1 MANFSN
7 NSNNTAR
14 KFIEP
19 LVIKDAHIVMKTRNF
34 SGNNPGKFDRPG
46 ARNFSIFLDP
56 EKVDVAKLQ
65 EIGWNIKV
73 GKPNPEDPDD
83 IPSCFLRI
91 HANWFP
97 LEDSRSSMNPMII
110 KVVDGEK
117 IRLDEETVK
126 QLDTDEILKCN
137 ITVTGRWK
145 ESPTYTGVVAYLK
158 KLVVEVSSDDDMADM
173 FDGMDVN
180 DQAPF

>member
-1 MANFSN
+1 MANYN
-7 NSNNTAR
+7 NNNAQK

-19 LVIKDAHIVMKTRNF
+19 LVIKDARIVMKTRNF
-34 SGNNPGKFDRPG
+34 SGNNPGQFDKPG

-56 EKVDVAKLQ
+56 EKLREDRGIEQLKA
-65 EIGWNIKV
+65 EGWNIKF

-83 IPSCFLRI
+83 TPSAFLRI

-97 LEDSRSSMNPMII
+97 LEDSRSGLNPMIF
-110 KVVDGEK
+110 KSVGGER

-126 QLDTDEILKCN
+126 SLDTDEILKAN
-137 ITVTGRWK
+137 VTITGRWM

-158 KLVVEVSSDDDMADM
+158 KMAVTVSEDEDMADM
-173 FDGMDVN
+173 FDGIE
-180 DQAPF
+180 

>member
-1 MANFSN
+1 MPYDN
-7 NSNNTAR
+7 NAQR

-19 LVIKDAHIVMKTRNF
+19 LVVKDARIVMKTRNF

-56 EKVDVAKLQ
+56 EKVDIAKL
-65 EIGWNIKV
+65 ENEGWNIKH

-97 LEDSRSSMNPMII
+97 LEDSRSGLNPMIVKI
-110 KVVDGEK
+110 VGGEQ

-126 QLDTDEILKCN
+126 ALDNDEILKCN
-137 ITVTGRWK
+137 LTVTGRYM

-158 KLVVEVSSDDDMADM
+158 KMVVQVSEDDDMADM
-173 FDGMDVN
+173 LDGIE
-180 DQAPF
+180 

>member
-1 MANFSN
+1 MPNYQ
-7 NSNNTAR
+7 SNNTTK

-34 SGNNPGKFDRPG
+34 SGNNPGKFDRAG

-56 EKVDVAKLQ
+56 EKVDILKLQ
-65 EIGWNIKV
+65 EIGWNVKV
-73 GKPNPEDPDD
+73 GKPNTEDPDD

-97 LEDSRSSMNPMII
+97 LEDSRSGMNPMIV
-110 KVVDGEK
+110 KVLNGEQ

-126 QLDTDEILKCN
+126 QLDSDEILKCN
-137 ITVTGRWK
+137 LTVTGRWM

-158 KLVVEVSSDDDMADM
+158 KMVVEVSDDADMADM
-173 FDGMDVN
+173 FDGIDT
-180 DQAPF
+180 AEESPF

>member
-1 MANFSN
+1 MRMSN
-7 NSNNTAR
+7 YANNTAQK

-19 LVIKDAHIVMKTRNF
+19 LVVKDARIVMKTRNF
-34 SGNNPGKFDRPG
+34 SGNNPGKFDKPG

-56 EKVDVAKLQ
+56 EKVDIARLQ
-65 EIGWNIKV
+65 EEGWNVKV

-97 LEDSRSSMNPMII
+97 LEDSRSGLNPMII
-110 KVVDGEK
+110 KAVGGEQ

-126 QLDTDEILKCN
+126 TLDTDEILKCN
-137 ITVTGRWK
+137 LTITGRWM

-158 KLVVEVSSDDDMADM
+158 KMVIQVSEDDDMADM
-173 FDGMDVN
+173 FDGIE
-180 DQAPF
+180 

>member
-1 MANFSN
+1 MPFN
-7 NSNNTAR
+7 NNNNAQT

-19 LVIKDAHIVMKTRNF
+19 LVVKDAHIVMKTRNF

-56 EKVDVAKLQ
+56 EKVDIPKLQ
-65 EIGWNIKV
+65 EEGWNIKT

-83 IPSCFLRI
+83 IPSSFLRI

-97 LEDSRSSMNPMII
+97 LDDRRSGLNPMII
-110 KVVDGEK
+110 KSVGGEQ

-126 QLDTDEILKCN
+126 ALDSDEILKCN
-137 ITVTGRWK
+137 LTITGRWM

-158 KLVVEVSSDDDMADM
+158 KMVVQVSEDDDMADM
-173 FDGMDVN
+173 FDGIE
-180 DQAPF
+180 

>member
-1 MANFSN
+1 MPYENNNAN
-7 NSNNTAR
+7 R

-56 EKVDVAKLQ
+56 EKVDIQKLQ
-65 EIGWNIKV
+65 EEGWNVKV
-73 GKPNPEDPDD
+73 GRPNPEDPDD
-83 IPSCFLRI
+83 IPSCFLRV

-97 LEDSRSSMNPMII
+97 LNDRRSGMNPMIVKI
-110 KVVDGEK
+110 VGGEQ

-126 QLDTDEILKCN
+126 CLDTDEILKCN
-137 ITVTGRWK
+137 LTITGRWM
-145 ESPTYTGVVAYLK
+145 ESPTYTGVVSYLK
-158 KLVVEVSSDDDMADM
+158 KMVVQVSDDGDMADM
-173 FDGMDVN
+173 FEGMETDSGDV
-180 DQAPF
+180 PF

>member
-1 MANFSN
+1 MAYEN
-7 NSNNTAR
+7 NAQK

-19 LVIKDAHIVMKTRNF
+19 LVIKDARIVMKTRNF

-56 EKVDVAKLQ
+56 EKLQ
-65 EIGWNIKV
+65 EGRGLEQLQQEGWNIKV

-97 LEDSRSSMNPMII
+97 LEDSRSGLNPMIVKI
-110 KVVDGEK
+110 VGGEQ

-126 QLDTDEILKCN
+126 TLDTDEILKCN
-137 ITVTGRWK
+137 LTITGRWM

-158 KLVVEVSSDDDMADM
+158 KMVVQVSEDDDMADM
-173 FDGMDVN
+173 FDGIE
-180 DQAPF
+180 

>member
-1 MANFSN
+1 MNYEN
-7 NSNNTAR
+7 NNATR

-34 SGNNPGKFDRPG
+34 SGNNPGRFDRPG

-56 EKVDVAKLQ
+56 EKVDISKLQ
-65 EIGWNIKV
+65 AEGWNIKV

-91 HANWFP
+91 HANWFR
-97 LEDSRSSMNPMII
+97 LDDRRSGMNPMII
-110 KVVDGEK
+110 KIVGGEQ

-126 QLDTDEILKCN
+126 CLDTDEILKCN
-137 ITVTGRWK
+137 LTITGRYM
-145 ESPTYTGVVAYLK
+145 ESPTYTGVVSYLK
-158 KLVVEVSSDDDMADM
+158 KMVVQVSDDGDMADM
-173 FDGMDVN
+173 FDGMETDT
-180 DQAPF
+180 PF

>member
-1 MANFSN
+1 MNYDN
-7 NSNNTAR
+7 NNTAR

-34 SGNNPGKFDRPG
+34 SGNNPGKFDKPG

-56 EKVDVAKLQ
+56 EKVDIQKLQ
-65 EIGWNIKV
+65 EEGWNIKV

-97 LEDSRSSMNPMII
+97 LDDRRSGMNPMII
-110 KVVDGEK
+110 KIVGGEQ

-126 QLDTDEILKCN
+126 CLDTDEILKCN
-137 ITVTGRWK
+137 LTITGRYM
-145 ESPTYTGVVAYLK
+145 ESPTYTGVVSYLK
-158 KLVVEVSSDDDMADM
+158 KMVVQVSDDSDMADM
-173 FDGMDVN
+173 FDGMETDS
-180 DQAPF
+180 PF

>member
-1 MANFSN
+1 MPYEN
-7 NSNNTAR
+7 NAQK

-19 LVIKDAHIVMKTRNF
+19 LVIKDARIVMKTRNF

-56 EKVDVAKLQ
+56 EKVDIPKLQ
-65 EIGWNIKV
+65 EEGWNIKT

-83 IPSCFLRI
+83 VPSCFLRI

-97 LEDSRSSMNPMII
+97 LEDSRAGLNPLIVKM
-110 KVVDGEK
+110 VGGEQ

-126 QLDTDEILKCN
+126 ALDTDEILKCN
-137 ITVTGRWK
+137 LTITGRYM

-158 KLVVEVSSDDDMADM
+158 KMVVQVSEDDDMADM
-173 FDGMDVN
+173 FDGIE
-180 DQAPF
+180 